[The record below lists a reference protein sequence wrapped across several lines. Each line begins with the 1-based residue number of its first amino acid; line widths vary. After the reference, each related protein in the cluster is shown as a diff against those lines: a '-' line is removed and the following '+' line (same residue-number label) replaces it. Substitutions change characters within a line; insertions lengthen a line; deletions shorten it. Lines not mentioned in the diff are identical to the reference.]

1 MKTIALADTSAPH
14 AAHLPHVVIIGG
26 GASGVLLA
34 AHLLRDPTTP
44 LRVTVIEGRH
54 MLGCGVAYS
63 TSDPGHLL
71 NTRVANMSAFPDDPD
86 HFRRWLGA
94 RGDDAT
100 GACFV
105 GRATYGAYMT
115 DLLAP
120 LSADGRLR
128 CLRATCTRLVT
139 TRVGVAAHLDDG
151 QIIPADRAVLATGHA
166 LPEPDPEGL
175 VHGAWQEAAPPPQ
188 GGRVVII
195 GSGLSMVDQAISL
208 LSHGHRGEI
217 VALSRR
223 AQLPR
228 VHAAGAP
235 LPISR
240 AEMPLGAPVS
250 FALSWLRDLAARAEA
265 QGGTWRDAVD
275 GVRPH
280 LSALWRAMP
289 VDDRA
294 RFLRH
299 AAPWWEVHR
308 HRLPPESAALLQEAQ
323 ARGQLI
329 LQRGAFIDATREGDG
344 VTLRYR
350 PRGTK
355 VVAGLQVAAVIDC
368 RGIRR
373 DPVAHATPLV
383 QNLLADGLA
392 RIDPLRIGLET
403 DRQAALVDAR
413 GLASPII
420 HAVGPTARAA
430 LWEITAVP
438 DIRSQC
444 AELAARLTQP
454 HPAF

>member
-1 MKTIALADTSAPH
+1 MNDQSHAQLHAL
-14 AAHLPHVVIIGG
+14 VIGG
-26 GASGVLLA
+26 GASGVLA
-34 AHLLRDPTTP
+34 AFHLLRASPRS
-44 LRVTVIEGRH
+44 RVTLVERSDR
-54 MLGCGVAYS
+54 LGAGIAYGS
-63 TSDPGHLL
+63 PDPDHLL
-71 NTRVANMSAFPDDPD
+71 NTRVVNMSALPNDPD
-86 HFRRWLGA
+86 HFLHWLQADGQDKTP
-94 RGDDAT
+94 G
-100 GACFV
+100 CFV
-105 GRATYGAYMT
+105 SRQTYGRYLES
-115 DLLAP
+115 LLDPWRGSSRLVILQGEAIRLVESRP
-120 LSADGRLR
+120 RRVTLHLEDGRRVSADHAL
-128 CLRATCTRLVT
+128 
-139 TRVGVAAHLDDG
+139 
-151 QIIPADRAVLATGHA
+151 LATGHA
-166 LPEPDPEGL
+166 RPRPTTHLEDAWETPGQLPR
-175 VHGAWQEAAPPPQ
+175 A
-188 GGRVVII
+188 GRVAIL
-195 GSGLSMVDQAISL
+195 GTGLSMVDQVISL
-208 LSHGHRGEI
+208 LKSGHQGEI
-217 VALSRR
+217 LAMSRR
-223 AQLPR
+223 GLLPQVHHAGQPRAIQL
-228 VHAAGAP
+228 AAV
-235 LPISR
+235 
-240 AEMPLGAPVS
+240 PLGAQAS
-250 FALSWLRDLAARAEA
+250 EILRWLRLEARAAEA
-265 QGGTWRDAVD
+265 AGGTWRDAVD
-275 GVRPH
+275 GLRPYIR
-280 LSALWRAMP
+280 ALWSSLP
-289 VDDRA
+289 VATRS

-299 AAPWWEVHR
+299 GAAWWEVHR

-329 LQRGAFIDATREGDG
+329 LQRGAFLDATREGDG

-373 DPVAHATPLV
+373 DPEAHATPLV